1 MSEHQ
6 KQEQGSEIFCPANA
20 VLNLLSG
27 RWTLHIVR
35 SLLEGKTRFNEIGR
49 ANGLNPATL
58 RERLRALEEEGV
70 VTRTV
75 VSAMPPHVEYT
86 LTEKG
91 LALNGIFEELAQW
104 GRDWM
109 RPKGAALVD
118 ISIEECQTAIGAA
131 ASAER

>member
-1 MSEHQ
+1 MSERQQYSH
-6 KQEQGSEIFCPANA
+6 SEGVFCPANA

-35 SLLEGKTRFNEIGR
+35 SMLEGKTRFNEIGR

-75 VSAMPPHVEYT
+75 ISAMPPHVEYT

-91 LALNGIFEELAQW
+91 LALNGIFEDLAQW

-109 RPKGAALVD
+109 RPKGASLVD
-118 ISIEECQTAIGAA
+118 APTEPGQSVTGEAV
-131 ASAER
+131 SAER

>member
-1 MSEHQ
+1 MSEYEKH
-6 KQEQGSEIFCPANA
+6 EQGSEIFCPANA

-75 VSAMPPHVEYT
+75 ISAMPPHVEYT

-91 LALNGIFEELAQW
+91 LALNGIFEQIAQW
-104 GRDWM
+104 GLHWM
-109 RPKGAALVD
+109 RPKCAVLMDAPV
-118 ISIEECQTAIGAA
+118 EECQSVIGEAV
-131 ASAER
+131 SAER